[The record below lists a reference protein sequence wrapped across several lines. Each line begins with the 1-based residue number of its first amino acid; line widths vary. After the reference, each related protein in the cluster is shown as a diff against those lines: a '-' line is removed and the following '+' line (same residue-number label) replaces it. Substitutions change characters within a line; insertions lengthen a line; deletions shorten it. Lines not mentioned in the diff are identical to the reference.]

1 MPRGRAIAAVVGAA
15 ALLSAGAAAQDY
27 PSKPVRVLNGFPPGG
42 ATDVV
47 GRVVA
52 EHLTNALG
60 KSFYLEAKPG
70 AAGNIAGETLVASP
84 ADGHTLYLVA
94 PAIITVNHDMYKS
107 MSFDPATAFAPITLI
122 ARLPILLEVHTK
134 HPAKTFKEFVD
145 FAKSTTTPL
154 NHGSPGIGTLPHLA
168 AELFKTRIGFKSEH
182 VPYRGTGP
190 YAQGMI
196 QKELDWSFD
205 VPTTALT
212 LSQGGHVRLLAITS
226 EKRDSRFSGVPTLA
240 ELGLTDAVWVTW
252 FALVAPAGTPQPIVE
267 LIANE
272 VAKAY
277 RNPEIAARL
286 TAAGLEPAA
295 TTPAETARIFAAD
308 RARWS
313 AVVRANNITAQ

>member
-1 MPRGRAIAAVVGAA
+1 
-15 ALLSAGAAAQDY
+15 
-27 PSKPVRVLNGFPPGG
+27 
-42 ATDVV
+42 
-47 GRVVA
+47 
-52 EHLTNALG
+52 
-60 KSFYLEAKPG
+60 
-70 AAGNIAGETLVASP
+70 
-84 ADGHTLYLVA
+84 
-94 PAIITVNHDMYKS
+94 
-107 MSFDPATAFAPITLI
+107 
-122 ARLPILLEVHTK
+122 
-134 HPAKTFKEFVD
+134 
-145 FAKSTTTPL
+145 
-154 NHGSPGIGTLPHLA
+154 
-168 AELFKTRIGFKSEH
+168 
-182 VPYRGTGP
+182 
-190 YAQGMI
+190 
-196 QKELDWSFD
+196 
-205 VPTTALT
+205 
-212 LSQGGHVRLLAITS
+212 VRLLAITS